1 MRQRPYILLIIGLF
15 FCLDLTA
22 QSVCD
27 SNAVVQTGSQVS
39 VELNCWNEIA
49 EEYNR
54 LKEESIAS
62 KKLLDFQAK
71 EIELLRAGKA
81 KQDSLAIVSNGL
93 IDALKSDN
101 KELYQENK
109 QLKLDKKNRIT
120 YLGIGYLSGVLTVF
134 GIKLLL

>member
-1 MRQRPYILLIIGLF
+1 M
-15 FCLDLTA
+15 TA

-27 SNAVVQTGSQVS
+27 SNAVVQSGTHVS

-54 LKEESIAS
+54 LKDESIAS

-71 EIELLRAGKA
+71 EIELLKTGKA
-81 KQDSLAIVSNGL
+81 KQDSLAVVSNGL
-93 IDALKSDN
+93 INALKSDN
-101 KELYQENK
+101 KELFQENK
-109 QLKLDKKNRIT
+109 QLKLDKKSMFT
-120 YLGIGYLSGVLTVF
+120 YLGIGYISGVLTVF

>member
-1 MRQRPYILLIIGLF
+1 MRSFVLLIIGFFFWVNLF
-15 FCLDLTA
+15 A

-27 SNAVVQTGSQVS
+27 SNSVVQTGSQVS

-71 EIELLRAGKA
+71 EIEVLRAGKV
-81 KQDSLAIVSNGL
+81 KQDSLAVVCNGL

-101 KELYQENK
+101 KELFQENK
-109 QLKLDKKNRIT
+109 QLKLDKKSNIT
-120 YLGIGYLSGVLTVF
+120 YLCIGYLSGVLTVF